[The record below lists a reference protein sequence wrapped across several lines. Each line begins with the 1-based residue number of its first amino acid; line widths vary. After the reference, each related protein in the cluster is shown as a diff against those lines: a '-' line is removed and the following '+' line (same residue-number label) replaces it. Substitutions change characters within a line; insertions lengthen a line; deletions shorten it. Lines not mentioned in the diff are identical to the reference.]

1 MAFTTSR
8 YGIGDRE
15 NIIDVFGGLA
25 RSILGRNGKFNFS
38 RDYKPANSKVDLV
51 DCSWGN
57 LMQLA
62 NNVPHLNIVISEG
75 AKMFS
80 GMEIKHYQGK
90 GKDRKEVE
98 KSEVL
103 KFLSNPNPLQ
113 TQSDFLYEFYV
124 QNAIYRTTFCYANQP
139 SKLSSTPSALWWLPG
154 ESMKI
159 NLTGKM
165 FDQVSI
171 EGIVESYEL
180 LDYDKKYDPK
190 DVIRIID
197 GISQNKITAK
207 PTIESLQV
215 TLSNIMAVLK
225 SYNII
230 VTERGMIGFIAAERS
245 DSTGLS
251 IPMTPEEKVAF
262 QKQYQKN
269 YSLDAQNGHVL
280 MTEASMK
287 WVPMTFDVKQLML
300 FEGLEDAFAQIIA
313 AYGHDRD
320 IYPSVKSAT
329 FENKKQGLINTYQNT
344 MIPLGCKMLE
354 PIAEIF
360 GLQDKDQY
368 LEPSWEH
375 LPVMQ
380 EDEEKKAAAL
390 SNNVTAYSKMLA
402 DGVISHEQY
411 AELAGVK
418 MDGTGVSVSEKMNTE
433 NNQFE
438 QDSANKKQQD
448 NGRA

>member
-1 MAFTTSR
+1 VAFTTSR

-62 NNVPHLNIVISEG
+62 NNVPHLNLIISEG
-75 AKMFS
+75 AKMYS

-90 GKDRKEVE
+90 GKGRVEVPN
-98 KSEVL
+98 SEVL
-103 KFLSNPNPLQ
+103 KFLNKPNPLQ
-113 TQSDFLYEFYV
+113 RRSDFLYDFYV
-124 QNAIYRTTFCYANQP
+124 QNAIYRTTFCYKNIP
-139 SKLSSTPSALWWLPG
+139 SRLAKAPLALWWLPG

-159 NLTGKM
+159 NLTEKM
-165 FDQVSI
+165 FDQLTI

-180 LDYDKKYDPK
+180 VDYNKKFSPQE
-190 DVIRIID
+190 IIHIID

-207 PTIESLQV
+207 PTIEAQQV
-215 TLSNIMAVLK
+215 PLSNIMAILK

-230 VTERGMIGFIAAERS
+230 TSEKGMIGFIGGDAK
-245 DSTGLS
+245 DSTGMG
-251 IPMTPEEKVAF
+251 IQMTEKERTQFENA
-262 QKQYQKN
+262 YQRR
-269 YSLDAQNGHVL
+269 YGLDSTDGHVML
-280 MTEASMK
+280 TQAPLK

-300 FEGLEDAFAQIIA
+300 FEGLEEFFSNLCG

-320 IYPSVKSAT
+320 IYPSVKGAT

-344 MIPLGCKMLE
+344 MTPLGCKMLE
-354 PIAEIF
+354 PISEIF
-360 GLQDKDQY
+360 GLPDKDQY

-380 EDEEKKAAAL
+380 EDEKNKAEAL
-390 SNNVTAYSKMLA
+390 NTNVQAYSKMLA
-402 DGVISHEQY
+402 DGIISPKQY

-418 MDGTGVSVSEKMNTE
+418 MDGTGEPVTITMNRE
-433 NNQFE
+433 NN
-438 QDSANKKQQD
+438 DIKKANDKKQQA
-448 NGRA
+448 NGRS